1 MSVLFTPKKIGE
13 MEIQN
18 RFVHSATYEC
28 MADDN
33 GEVTEKLLK
42 RYRRIVKGG
51 VGLAELPINGLE
63 VSCGTISYSMFN
75 MVRGD
80 VPTEEIISNFP
91 LWRKIVGKIGIPQR
105 QMTIYLLGFPATDSG
120 SMISSSGSTHHLKNL
135 LDEQAQLFA

>member
-91 LWRKIVGKIGIPQR
+91 LWRKIVGKMMLKKMGGHFEHVTQDLCLSFANGSFSIHD
-105 QMTIYLLGFPATDSG
+105 FCNDS
-120 SMISSSGSTHHLKNL
+120 
-135 LDEQAQLFA
+135 A

>member
-1 MSVLFTPKKIGE
+1 
-13 MEIQN
+13 
-18 RFVHSATYEC
+18 